1 MTQGAFGVA
10 CQIDVSGTP
19 TTFAKIM
26 EVNWP
31 VFKKFIAE
39 ATTHDSTGGYYE
51 AVDSGKFRV
60 MPFPLILA
68 WDTSQSTHA
77 AVLTAFNGSTAV
89 TFSVAD
95 PDGDETI
102 AFECF
107 VEEVERQIS
116 GQEGIYQARVLIHP
130 TGQATIT

>member
-19 TTFAKIM
+19 TTLAKIR
-26 EVNWP
+26 EVSWP

-51 AVDSGKFRV
+51 AIDSEKKRI
-60 MPFPLILA
+60 MPFPLVLA

-77 AVLTAFNGSTAV
+77 AILTAFNTATLV
-89 TFSVAD
+89 TFKVSD
-95 PDGDETI
+95 PDGDESI

-107 VEEVERQIS
+107 IEEVERQIS
-116 GQEGIYQARVLIHP
+116 GQEGMYAARVLIHP
-130 TGQATIT
+130 SGQATIT